1 MENFLRLFL
10 TFIFIVVVSVAK
22 SLYLST
28 LPLPKTTI
36 INLNIEECDAQCLEE
51 YLKNGEVFSFLSNY
65 KQMPNDTNLTKEYE
79 TLRIKFNIYK
89 FNQTK
94 TIKIAL
100 MVPKDIIGR
109 YTISTTNS
117 ILSYLLKKKVNFDFE
132 LFNSNDEKIENIK
145 NCIEK
150 IESNG
155 FNFVIAP
162 YTSEGVNN
170 LLSIDTNL
178 IFYIPTIN
186 KNEVSTQ
193 KTNFIFGGI
202 DYKKQIEKLLML
214 TNNKIVIFA
223 DESNMGYKLSSYIEN
238 SNKQIVYKKIIPQKL
253 TKFRSFIKYNRK
265 LNDSSVFL
273 NTPLIKTS
281 LLASQFRFYK
291 IKPYALFS
299 TQINYNPLLLNLTQ
313 YGDRKNMY
321 IANSIGDS
329 NDKLVAIN
337 KLLDNNIV
345 FNWINYST
353 SIGIDYIYTLY
364 FDGNS
369 KRLFNENIIDNQVQ
383 YSINI
388 SKPTKSAFKSITIF
402 NQSD

>member
-10 TFIFIVVVSVAK
+10 TFIFIVVVSMAK